1 MIKQKALVLAVAA
14 VLAMPLAAC
23 GNSGASTTTDTKSEA
38 TTAQSSSSSSDS
50 KTKDASYYAGQ
61 WRGSVETTGQ
71 TVYGT
76 AGGTEQMLDVFL
88 NEDGTAETKPCKNH
102 EDLLTATGTW
112 ALDGDTV
119 TLELDGKTISMT
131 IEKFCSSGGASC
143 SRYSMRACSRAV
155 SDFSQKG
162 SLLFEC
168 DGVVF

>member
-76 AGGTEQMLDVFL
+76 A
-88 NEDGTAETKPCKNH
+88 ETKPCKNH

-112 ALDGDTV
+112 TLDGDTV
-119 TLELDGKTISMT
+119 TLELDGKTITMK
-131 IEKFCSSGGASC
+131 IENDNAMSADPTQFGI
-143 SRYSMRACSRAV
+143 
-155 SDFSQKG
+155 
-162 SLLFEC
+162 
-168 DGVVF
+168 DGFDSIEFALY